1 MIIAPASNSWVPY
14 NANRAITYGTET
26 SVIAQLPGR
35 NSLSLEHTW
44 LVAVD
49 KEAGPLARRPKH
61 KVFAKLKHT
70 WTEKLTSSLGLRY
83 RSESRSEFASA
94 YILFNAVVSYKLEE
108 NIDIKV
114 RAENIF
120 NQMYEEVE
128 SYGTTGRA
136 GYISINYR
144 F

>member
-26 SVIAQLPGR
+26 SVKAQLPGR

-49 KEAGPLARRPKH
+49 KEDGPLARRPKH
-61 KVFAKLKHT
+61 KIFANLKHT
-70 WTEKLTSSLGLRY
+70 WTEKLTSSVGLRY
-83 RSESRSEFASA
+83 RYSNSESAVP
-94 YILFNAVVSYKLEE
+94 YILFNTVVSYKLEE

-114 RAENIF
+114 RGENIF
-120 NQMYEEVE
+120 NQQYEVVD
-128 SYGTTGRA
+128 SYGTPGRA
-136 GYISINYR
+136 GYISIGYR

>member
-1 MIIAPASNSWVPY
+1 MIIAPASNNWVPY

-49 KEAGPLARRPKH
+49 KEDGPLARRPKH
-61 KVFAKLKHT
+61 KIFANLKHT
-70 WTEKLTSSLGLRY
+70 WTEKLTSSVGLRY
-83 RSESRSEFASA
+83 RYSNSESAVP
-94 YILFNAVVSYKLEE
+94 YILFNTVVSYKLEE

-114 RAENIF
+114 RGENIF
-120 NQMYEEVE
+120 NQQYEVVD
-128 SYGTTGRA
+128 SYGTPGRA
-136 GYISINYR
+136 GYISIGYR